1 MGYSIPSIRKWHGII
16 QILWLQ
22 ALHGWDDHFLLMVF
36 MFLLD
41 ECWVCSNWLACLFS
55 LFDFGDGWSDV
66 GVRMSRGAP
75 GGSAAGT
82 GSDAEPAQALA
93 AHAFQENLCH
103 GQEPRPRAPRLWW
116 VSSVYDDGTWNAEL
130 SLASLHINHNDFVY
144 FQQKCCAL
152 GHEPYTHIDYFSVM
166 KLNTLHE
173 TKWLSWNHSNQATV
187 LHTDAWL
194 LERLTFVRKGD
205 TR

>member
-1 MGYSIPSIRKWHGII
+1 MKYDTWNIRKWHGII

-22 ALHGWDDHFLLMVF
+22 ALHEWDDHFLLMVF

-75 GGSAAGT
+75 GGSATGAG
-82 GSDAEPAQALA
+82 SNAEPAQALA
-93 AHAFQENLCH
+93 AHALQENLCH

-116 VSSVYDDGTWNAEL
+116 VSSVHDGGTWTAEHV
-130 SLASLHINHNDFVY
+130 LASLH
-144 FQQKCCAL
+144 
-152 GHEPYTHIDYFSVM
+152 GHSTSVIII
-166 KLNTLHE
+166 LFISNRSVVHLDVNLTLI
-173 TKWLSWNHSNQATV
+173 LTV
-187 LHTDAWL
+187 FL
-194 LERLTFVRKGD
+194 
-205 TR
+205 